1 MPRLSSIKAKAW
13 MTTVMADDQY
23 ADRLFV
29 NEAKQDRVWKTVHK
43 TPANTV
49 LDNGILGGICT
60 NACDGRIYLGPELV
74 TEASTLLVVVRDGII
89 EIGYGE
95 RVILNLHSEAS
106 PVRRKNSA

>member
-29 NEAKQDRVWKTVHK
+29 NEAKQDRVWKTVHE

-49 LDNGILGGICT
+49 LYNGILRGICT
-60 NACDGRIYLGPELV
+60 NARDGRIYLGPKLL
-74 TEASTLLVVVRDGII
+74 TKASTLLVVVRDSII
-89 EIGYGE
+89 EVGYGE
-95 RVILNLHSEAS
+95 RVILNLHSEAPS
-106 PVRRKNSA
+106 VRRKNSA